1 MLEAAQCRC
10 PSMRSRS
17 SSTLL
22 STSVWVETTTP
33 SPCSAITLRLISK
46 LLLSR
51 GLRVCFAIDLFRTSP
66 FLTFYVPTLFEGLL
80 RGFLRCLHSSFYN
93 GLLSFLAF
101 LLFLDISRFHG
112 GDG

>member
-22 STSVWVETTTP
+22 NTSVWVETTTP
-33 SPCSAITLRLISK
+33 SPCSAITLRLVSK

-80 RGFLRCLHSSFYN
+80 RGFLRCLHSGFYN
-93 GLLSFLAF
+93 GLLFLFGLFGFLAF
-101 LLFLDISRFHG
+101 LRH
-112 GDG
+112 